1 MEKELYLGFES
12 AASYAVIIVSAD
24 SFKNRRC
31 GDDVSGCGWMR
42 LDVALS
48 CFNIFRLLQLNWI
61 CELNFG
67 RDSNV
72 KKVTVNSYLATGKLP

>member
-1 MEKELYLGFES
+1 
-12 AASYAVIIVSAD
+12 VIIVSAG
-24 SFKNRRC
+24 SYKNRRC
-31 GDDVSGCGWMR
+31 GGDISGCGGDVSGCGGDVSGCGW

-72 KKVTVNSYLATGKLP
+72 KK